1 MDEKLIVPQKS
12 PEEKAA
18 DEFNELIAK
27 RLGKFKSQASL
38 ISQNVSKEAALAEQI
53 DRLKAENLS

>member
-1 MDEKLIVPQKS
+1 MEEIVRNAKAKLGDTKPIVPQKS

-27 RLGKFKSQASL
+27 KLGKFKA
-38 ISQNVSKEAALAEQI
+38 
-53 DRLKAENLS
+53 